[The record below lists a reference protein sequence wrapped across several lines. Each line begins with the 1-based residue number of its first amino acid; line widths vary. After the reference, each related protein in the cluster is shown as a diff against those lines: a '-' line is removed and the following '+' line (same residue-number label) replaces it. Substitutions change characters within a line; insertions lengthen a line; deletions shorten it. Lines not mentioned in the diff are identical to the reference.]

1 MRDKDKLIT
10 AMLSIA
16 RILFGITFLF
26 SGFVKAVDPIGFA
39 YKIED
44 YLISFQLLWLL
55 PFALAF
61 AIGLIVLELMLG
73 VFVLLGNYRKLST
86 SLSVMFMAV
95 MMPMTLYIA
104 LKNPVEDCG
113 CFGDALVIS
122 NWATFYKNVV
132 LIVLALILL
141 IFHKKIKPLF
151 SYHTQGYVLG
161 FVFAFSLLFSLYN
174 TFYLPIMDFRPYK
187 VGVNIPK
194 QMEED
199 LSKGDLYE
207 TIYVFEKEGVEQE
220 FSEDSAPWED
230 STWNYVDH
238 TLKLV
243 KEGEQPQIEDFFMI
257 AYTKDASGNLAAGED
272 ITDKLLAKPFT
283 LLAVSLSLND
293 ARKEGM
299 EQLISLAS
307 HVADKN
313 IELNIATSS
322 DAHSIEQWHAEW
334 KSPDV
339 NYVQMDELTL
349 KTIVRSN
356 PGLLLLN
363 NGTIAGKWGSRNLP
377 SKDKLSQLI
386 VQRETKEERMINNK
400 SSLNLLVICAL
411 FVIPLLG
418 IKWYDNK
425 WIVNK

>member
-1 MRDKDKLIT
+1 MRDKDKLLT
-10 AMLSIA
+10 AILSIA

-44 YLISFQLLWLL
+44 YLISFQLLPFL
-55 PFALAF
+55 PLALAF
-61 AIGLIVLELMLG
+61 AIALIVLELMLG
-73 VFVLLGNYRKLST
+73 VFVLLGNYRKITTL
-86 SLSVMFMAV
+86 LSVMFMAV
-95 MMPMTLYIA
+95 MTPMTLYIA

-151 SYHTQGYVLG
+151 SNHTQGYVLG

-174 TFYLPIMDFRPYK
+174 IFYLPIMDFRPYK

-199 LSKGDLYE
+199 LKRGDLYE
-207 TIYVFEKEGVEQE
+207 TIYIFEKEGVEQE
-220 FSEDSAPWED
+220 FSEEAAPWDD
-230 STWNYVDH
+230 STWSYVDH
-238 TLKLV
+238 SLKLV
-243 KEGEQPQIEDFFMI
+243 KEGEQPQIEDFFII
-257 AYTKDASGNLAAGED
+257 AYTKDASGSFVADED
-272 ITDKLLAKPFT
+272 ITDKLLAKPFA
-283 LLAVSLSLND
+283 LLAVSLSLDD
-293 ARKEGM
+293 AKEKGM
-299 EQLISLAS
+299 QQLFDLAN
-307 HVADKN
+307 HVADRD
-313 IELNIATSS
+313 IALYIATSS
-322 DAHSIEQWHAEW
+322 DVNTIQQWHTKW
-334 KSPDV
+334 NSPNV

-363 NGTIAGKWGSRNLP
+363 EGTIAGKWSNRNFP
-377 SKDKLSQLI
+377 SKEKLDKLIAQI
-386 VQRETKEERMINNK
+386 KIEEGLPNNK
-400 SSLNLLVICAL
+400 SSQNLLFICAL
-411 FVIPLLG
+411 FAIPLLG
-418 IKWYDNK
+418 IKWYDNRS
-425 WIVNK
+425 INN

>member
-1 MRDKDKLIT
+1 MRDKDKLLT
-10 AMLSIA
+10 AILSIA

-44 YLISFQLLWLL
+44 YLISFQLLPFL
-55 PFALAF
+55 PLALAF
-61 AIGLIVLELMLG
+61 AIALIVLELMLG
-73 VFVLLGNYRKLST
+73 VFVLLGNYRKITTL
-86 SLSVMFMAV
+86 LSVMFMAV
-95 MMPMTLYIA
+95 MTPMTLYIA

-151 SYHTQGYVLG
+151 SNHTQGYVLG

-174 TFYLPIMDFRPYK
+174 IFYLPIMDFRPYK

-199 LSKGDLYE
+199 LKRGDLYE
-207 TIYVFEKEGVEQE
+207 TIYIFEKEGVEQE
-220 FSEDSAPWED
+220 FSEEAAPWDD
-230 STWNYVDH
+230 STWSYVDH
-238 TLKLV
+238 SLKLV
-243 KEGEQPQIEDFFMI
+243 KEGEQPQIEDFFII
-257 AYTKDASGNLAAGED
+257 AYTKDASGSFVTGED
-272 ITDKLLAKPFT
+272 ITDKLLAKPFA
-283 LLAVSLSLND
+283 LLAVSLSLDD
-293 ARKEGM
+293 AREKGM
-299 EQLISLAS
+299 QQLFDLTTHTANTDIDLY
-307 HVADKN
+307 
-313 IELNIATSS
+313 IATSS
-322 DAHSIEQWHAEW
+322 DVNTIEYWHRKW
-334 KSPDV
+334 NNPHV

-363 NGTIAGKWGSRNLP
+363 KGTIAGKWSSRNLP
-377 SKDKLSQLI
+377 SKEKLDRLVSELTI
-386 VQRETKEERMINNK
+386 EDERVANNK
-400 SSLNLLVICAL
+400 YSLNLLFICAL
-411 FVIPLLG
+411 FVIPLMG
-418 IKWYDNK
+418 IKWYDYRSIN
-425 WIVNK
+425 N